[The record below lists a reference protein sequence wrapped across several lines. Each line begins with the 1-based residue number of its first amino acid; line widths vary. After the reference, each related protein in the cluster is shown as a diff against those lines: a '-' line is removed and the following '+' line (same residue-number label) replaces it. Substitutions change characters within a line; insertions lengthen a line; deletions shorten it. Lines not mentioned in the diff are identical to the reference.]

1 MLLHRWIKQMLL
13 IMKRITFREESG
25 DSPSPCHIVTSWGI
39 GYGMQNMEFSGK
51 SLKMTSDLSLCIKGC
66 LYAAALSVSVSTLEG
81 SEDSEGNCLFP

>member
-1 MLLHRWIKQMLL
+1 MLLHRRIKLMLL

-51 SLKMTSDLSLCIKGC
+51 SL
-66 LYAAALSVSVSTLEG
+66 
-81 SEDSEGNCLFP
+81 